1 MKAVPAFL
9 VVLLMASSASAQK
22 LAGHAKSIYT
32 LVLEVQSYTAVSDG
46 SYVTTGVL
54 ATPKGKFRCTLA
66 DQKHYLIAGPHRARK
81 IGHDRLRVIV
91 PIKKHKN
98 ERWTF
103 KIISE
108 EKAGD

>member
-1 MKAVPAFL
+1 MKTTHAFLL
-9 VVLLMASSASAQK
+9 VVLMAVSADST
-22 LAGHAKSIYT
+22 LARGKSIYT
-32 LVLEVQSYTAVSDG
+32 LVLEVQSFTPMGDG
-46 SYVTTGVL
+46 SYTTTGVL
-54 ATPKGKFRCTLA
+54 TTPKGEFRCTLS

-108 EKAGD
+108 EEVVD

>member
-1 MKAVPAFL
+1 VGSEMCIRDSSNDAKRKVSLHAFGSKA
-9 VVLLMASSASAQK
+9 LL
-22 LAGHAKSIYT
+22 
-32 LVLEVQSYTAVSDG
+32 D
-46 SYVTTGVL
+46 
-54 ATPKGKFRCTLA
+54 C
-66 DQKHYLIAGPHRARK
+66 GPHRARK

-108 EKAGD
+108 EEIGN